1 MNNKSRVVMA
11 VLVVLLLALTGYIVY
26 DKAINKKGTTI
37 NNELIEK
44 VMKDN
49 PDYEFV
55 DIGTYN
61 SQDIDYKYAEDKY
74 EYTTN
79 CLDDSSIQVSVKNGK
94 LIYKIEEQEY
104 ESKTFNN
111 VKKASVSIEGST
123 CGVQKI
129 IVLTTD
135 GNLYSS
141 IALYSIAQNG
151 LPIDNFEDKNN
162 KEIIDMIDKSF
173 NQVKLTGFYVD
184 NFKFTRYIAGDP
196 ILVAIDSD
204 NNKTLIKCNNYCTR
218 ITDQGILDY
227 ARTIGWE
234 MPTIINKDGSICIDE
249 CKSNGKLKYNN
260 EILKIQSLFMFLEKS
275 ELKYYEYVIDR
286 QGYLYKIE
294 LSGMVFDMDYNI
306 YKESESL
313 VKKVGY
319 KKLNTEETA
328 IILVYED
335 GSTKKI
341 TALNVFDYSGK
352 IAE

>member
-1 MNNKSRVVMA
+1 MNNKNRVVMA
-11 VLVVLLLALTGYIVY
+11 VLVVLLLALTGYILY

-37 NNELIEK
+37 NNGLIEK

-61 SQDIDYKYAEDKY
+61 SQDIDYKYEKLNSVIAIWNSN
-74 EYTTN
+74 TN
-79 CLDDSSIQVSVKNGK
+79 DRNPIDINLEIQNGK
-94 LIYKIEEQEY
+94 LIYQIAGKNY

-111 VKKASVSIEGST
+111 VKKVSARMHAGT
-123 CGVQKI
+123 TGADYQI

-135 GNLYSS
+135 GNLYRST
-141 IALYSIAQNG
+141 NG
-151 LPIDNFEDKNN
+151 SESKLENQKLINE
-162 KEIIDMIDKSF
+162 IDKSF
-173 NQVKLTGFYVD
+173 KQIQMTGFEVED
-184 NFKFTRYIAGDP
+184 FKFTRYIAADS
-196 ILVAIDSD
+196 ILVAIDSN
-204 NNKTLIKCNNYCTR
+204 NNKSLIKCEESEDYCTR

-249 CKSNGKLKYNN
+249 CKSNGKVKYNN

-275 ELKYYEYVIDR
+275 DELKYYEYVIDR
-286 QGYLYKIE
+286 KGYLYKIE

-328 IILVYED
+328 IILVCED